1 MAVLFLLAL
10 VLVPV
15 VEIAVFIEVG
25 GRIGAAPTIAITL
38 LTAVV
43 GIVLLRREGF
53 ATVER
58 ARASLEAG
66 WFPLDEV
73 FNGLCL
79 LAAGGLLLIPGLVT
93 DVLGLVLFVPAVRRV
108 LGREV
113 ARRFAAKAE
122 IRTFDSRGNPVP
134 PNGGAGITIDGE
146 FREIDPS
153 DPRPPENGRPPS
165 LPKSGPKSD

>member
-1 MAVLFLLAL
+1 MAVLILLAL

-38 LTAVV
+38 LTAAA
-43 GIVLLRREGF
+43 GIFLLRREGF
-53 ATVER
+53 AAIER
-58 ARASLEAG
+58 ARASLESG
-66 WFPLDEV
+66 RFPLDEV
-73 FNGLCL
+73 FSGLCL

-108 LGREV
+108 LGREMT
-113 ARRFAAKAE
+113 RRFAAKAE
-122 IRTFDSRGNPVP
+122 IRTFDSQGNPVP
-134 PNGGAGITIDGE
+134 PGDRAGVTIEGE

-153 DPRPPENGRPPS
+153 DAKPPDDEPPPS
-165 LPKSGPKSD
+165 LPKSGPKSG

>member
-1 MAVLFLLAL
+1 MVVFILLAL

-15 VEIAVFIEVG
+15 VEIAVFIEIG

-38 LTAVV
+38 LTAAA
-43 GIVLLRREGF
+43 GIFLLRREGF
-53 ATVER
+53 AAVER
-58 ARASLEAG
+58 ARTSLESG
-66 WFPLDEV
+66 RFPLDEV

-108 LGREV
+108 LGGEM

-134 PNGGAGITIDGE
+134 PGGRAGVTIEGE
-146 FREIDPS
+146 FREVDPP
-153 DPRPPENGRPPS
+153 DAKPPDDEPPPS
-165 LPKSGPKSD
+165 LPKPGPKSG